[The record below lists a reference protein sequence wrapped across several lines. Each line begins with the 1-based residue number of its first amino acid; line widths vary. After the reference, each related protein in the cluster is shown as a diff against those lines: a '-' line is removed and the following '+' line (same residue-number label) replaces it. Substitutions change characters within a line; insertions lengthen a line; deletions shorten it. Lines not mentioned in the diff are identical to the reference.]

1 MVGCQTNESSS
12 QIINELEDHDS
23 QYVEEG
29 EKSVIYE
36 DLETLVA
43 DAQFIVVGEVEGLE
57 DYAIDGTKYKVKIT
71 QQLKGKLEEDVID
84 VYERPNDMKINQ
96 TVLLFLEGWESEFY
110 PEPLFNALD
119 ESIMIIKNQDVKG
132 NEKFLKDN
140 LNLKNNLIKFIQ
152 KEASSKSIKVEKRKV
167 RDKVTSEEELINL
180 SDYVVV
186 LRPTEQILKN
196 NNVKLVK
203 IEILEKSI

>member
-1 MVGCQTNESSS
+1 MRILSSFITICIFLLIMVGCQTNESSS

-84 VYERPNDMKINQ
+84 VYERPNDMEINQ
-96 TVLLFLEGWESEFY
+96 TVLLFLERWESEFY
-110 PEPLFNALD
+110 PDPLFNALD
-119 ESIMIIKNQDVKG
+119 ESIMIIKNLDVKG

-140 LNLKNNLIKFIQ
+140 LNFKNNLIKFIQ
-152 KEASSKSIKVEKRKV
+152 KEGSS
-167 RDKVTSEEELINL
+167 
-180 SDYVVV
+180 
-186 LRPTEQILKN
+186 
-196 NNVKLVK
+196 
-203 IEILEKSI
+203 